1 MFDIATQLY
10 IAEDI
15 CLGPINYETDPEIE
29 SKWTHDAGFMRLY
42 DFEPARPMSA
52 AILKKQY
59 EKLEKQMDEKRD
71 MYHFMVR
78 AKVDDRLIGK
88 AAIQRIE
95 WANGNCQIKL
105 GVGAEED
112 RRQGYGSQAMR
123 LLIRFAFAEL
133 NMFRI
138 TAEAGEYNDGGIA
151 LLTKFGFVEEVRRRK
166 ALERD
171 GRRWDLIGFGLL
183 KDEWLDQT
191 KA

>member
-52 AILKKQY
+52 A
-59 EKLEKQMDEKRD
+59 KLEKQMDEKRD

-138 TAEAGEYNDGGIA
+138 TAEVGEYNDGGIA

-191 KA
+191 RA

>member
-191 KA
+191 RA